1 MFTRALVALAISA
14 AEARVVKVVLRRG
27 SVAVS
32 SAYSV
37 PLPVGCLDEGT
48 GRVED
53 PLRLADAL
61 RGIPLFNGEERSPKL
76 VHLVV
81 PKQLCFT
88 NTITAPASAWRLS
101 SGAFLHKYRAA
112 LPGDPAALIV
122 DLHREAVTDGGARR
136 VMLVAAKRDA
146 LAGYIRV
153 VAGLDHEVTS
163 VTTGE
168 IARYNLAYA
177 GDPEV
182 AKRCAF
188 IAALEVGRAEV
199 AIWDRGLLVASDD
212 LSVAE
217 ASFEAG
223 FNIAQLARSEGY
235 AARGQR
241 LFGELRRAVRRGI
254 ALGFGSD
261 LITLTGALKGSLP
274 VSDGSTGG
282 TTLEG
287 LELRAAD
294 AQRVFKSGGLVEVGA
309 RVAGGEF
316 DDALGALLPFTTPNS
331 GIRWREHRDQSQSS
345 S

>member
-1 MFTRALVALAISA
+1 MFSRALVALAISA
-14 AEARVVKVVLRRG
+14 TEARVVKVVLRRG
-27 SVAVS
+27 RVAVS

-37 PLPVGCLDEGT
+37 PLPVGCLDEAT

-53 PLRLADAL
+53 PLRLTEAL

-81 PKQLCFT
+81 PRQLCFT
-88 NTITAPASAWRLS
+88 NTISAPASAWKLS

-136 VMLVAAKRDA
+136 VMLVAAKREA
-146 LAGYIRV
+146 LASYIRV
-153 VAGLDHEVTS
+153 VAALDHEVTS

-168 IARYNLAYA
+168 IARYNLVYA
-177 GDPEV
+177 SEVDV
-182 AKRCAF
+182 AKRCVF
-188 IAALEVGRAEV
+188 IAALETSRSEV

-212 LSVAE
+212 LYGDKARLNRAE
-217 ASFEAG
+217 P
-223 FNIAQLARSEGY
+223 IASEGY
-235 AARGQR
+235 AARTQR
-241 LFGELRRAVRRGI
+241 LVGELRRAVRRGLG
-254 ALGFGSD
+254 LGFGSD
-261 LITLTGALKGSLP
+261 LIWLSGALKSPIALESGAA
-274 VSDGSTGG
+274 SDG
-282 TTLEG
+282 LFEG
-287 LELRAAD
+287 LESRATRIE
-294 AQRVFKSGGLVEVGA
+294 RVFKSAGVDGVSA
-309 RVAGGEF
+309 RIAGGEF